1 MISQHRLDTFDRLYR
16 TDRKGD
22 DFKCEKGVACKG
34 RCIPKGHKC
43 IEAGPAGQRAAMIGG
58 GAVAVALAGYLG
70 LESSAGKALVGV
82 QASSLFGAMNSARG
96 LDEGVDSLP
105 IGAEGKSA
113 IKSGFGR
120 IKAAVAGTVLTRG
133 GKLIETDDSGGQTY
147 QAPDGSLATV
157 MNVGSHSF
165 VFMSRRQA
173 EDANGGVPIYE
184 MSFTVNGEH
193 NRADRP
199 MTSGDAKKIIK
210 LAKSSFAKHVEHI
223 PDGTILSCRA
233 HADDGAGTARS
244 NIYQK
249 AGFVKLSPKD
259 PYLWGL
265 KRHGGFSP
273 IKKEEE
279 AAVARV
285 VSQKVKPQ

>member
-1 MISQHRLDTFDRLYR
+1 MISQHRLDAFDRLYR

-22 DFKCEKGVACKG
+22 DFKCEKGFACKG
-34 RCIPKGHKC
+34 RCIPKGHECRELKP
-43 IEAGPAGQRAAMIGG
+43 EGKRAAVIGG
-58 GAVAVALAGYLG
+58 GAIAVALAGYLG
-70 LESSAGKALVGV
+70 LESSVGKALVGE
-82 QASSLFGAMNSARG
+82 QASNLFGAMNSAR
-96 LDEGVDSLP
+96 DIDARIESIP
-105 IGAEGKSA
+105 ISVEKKAALKNA
-113 IKSGFGR
+113 FGR
-120 IKAAVAGTVLTRG
+120 GKAGIAGTVLTRG
-133 GKLIETDDSGGQTY
+133 GKLIEEDSSGSRTY

-157 MNVGSHSF
+157 MSVGSHSF
-165 VFMSRRQA
+165 VFISRRQA

-184 MSFTVNGEH
+184 MSFTVNGQH
-193 NRADRP
+193 DRSDRP

-210 LAKSSFAKHVEHI
+210 LAKSSFSKHIEHI

-233 HADDGAGTARS
+233 HADDGAGAARS

-265 KRHGGFSP
+265 KRHGEFSP

-285 VSQKVKPQ
+285 VRQKVKP